1 MIESIRHKV
10 STVLNGQGAKN
21 ERSERM
27 RKNAIGS
34 VAIKFIAMLITF
46 INVPVVLSFLSNELY
61 GIWLTISSILLWTRH
76 FDFGLSAGLRFRLTE
91 ALANK
96 DYDGGKRLVSTAYIS
111 MSFLMLMVFVCSI
124 PVVYSIDWNQLLNTY
139 AVSNDELKITMLLGL
154 LIFTSEFVLRLIS
167 TILKADQKTALSDIF
182 APLSSLV
189 SLLLI
194 LIMGL
199 FTNNSLLYACLA
211 ISVPNV
217 IILLIFSIYYFRK
230 EYKEIAPSIS
240 FFDKSKIRV
249 IYSMGLKFFVG
260 SLSSLVVFST
270 SSFIISHYVGP
281 EDVAI
286 YNTAKTYFGLI
297 VVLSVTLREPLKP
310 AITDAFVKGEM
321 TWIRN
326 TMNMMFK
333 TSVLLSILSLF
344 FFFFGDIAISI
355 WTHNRISVPF
365 ILAISFTFYAI
376 LNVFAAPFNNF
387 LAGIGKLDVN
397 MIINVVKIII
407 FIPIA
412 ISLVKWKGS
421 VGMVYAII
429 LVNLLPMIVFGW
441 IQYNAIINNRARG
454 IWNK

>member
-1 MIESIRHKV
+1 MMKIIRNKISIIFRR
-10 STVLNGQGAKN
+10 QDAKD
-21 ERSERM
+21 ERSVRM
-27 RKNAIGS
+27 KKNAIGS
-34 VAIKFIAMLITF
+34 VAIKFVAMLITF

-61 GIWLTISSILLWTRH
+61 GIWLTISSIILWTRH

-91 ALANK
+91 ALANN
-96 DYDGGKRLVSTAYIS
+96 DYEGGRRLVSTAYIS
-111 MSFLMLMVFVCSI
+111 MSFLMFIIFVCSI
-124 PVVYSIDWNQLLNTY
+124 PIIYCINWNQLLNTS
-139 AVSNDELKITMLLGL
+139 AVNNDELKLTMLLGL
-154 LIFTSEFVLRLIS
+154 LIFTGEFVLRLIS

-194 LIMGL
+194 LVMGL

-217 IILLIFSIYYFRK
+217 IILLLFSFYFFK
-230 EYKEIAPSIS
+230 KDYKEIAPSFS
-240 FFDKSKIRV
+240 FFDKTKIRA
-249 IYSMGLKFFVG
+249 IYSMGLKFFMG

-333 TSVLLSILSLF
+333 TSVLLSIMSLF
-344 FFFFGDIAISI
+344 FYFFGDIAIGI
-355 WTHNRISVPF
+355 WTHDRINVPF
-365 ILAISFTFYAI
+365 VLAIAFTIYAI

-387 LAGIGKLDVN
+387 LAGIGKLDIN
-397 MIINVVKIII
+397 MIINAVKIIV

-412 ISLVKWKGS
+412 VSFVKWKGS

-429 LVNLLPMIVFGW
+429 LVNLLPMIIFGW
-441 IQYNAIINNRARG
+441 LQYYAVINNKAKG
-454 IWNK
+454 IWNR